1 MKSKIQSL
9 NWLALGAVLMLFSN
23 GRWIIPAAAWLYPV
37 CFLYFM
43 RQNESGRGLLLIA
56 LVSAIINSI
65 SWWKMIPVPIPVYF
79 LITGILINIFSL
91 AFLADRLMAPK
102 INGFMSTLVFPLIW
116 CSLEFLTSLTPK
128 GSWFSLAYTQAGNLI
143 LLQLASLT
151 GIWGV
156 SFVITWFASVVNWA
170 LTHRFDWKKIRIGG
184 VVFISALTSVIL
196 FGVFRINFSSPGTQT
211 VRTASIVNDRKINT
225 ALAGCRWTDANSIQQ
240 YSSAVEEN
248 LLEKTKRAA
257 EGGAKIVVW
266 QESAGFLP
274 RLEEEKLIQ
283 RASSLAA
290 AKKIYLLMT
299 LWSVPED
306 FPARLVENKL
316 IILDTTGRI
325 QLTYLKS
332 NPAPPEPILKGNGRL
347 NVMETKFGRISPAIC
362 FDAEFPGFIRQAGE
376 KRAGILFLPA
386 NDWKAIDPIHTHMA
400 VLRAIENGFSL
411 VRPAGQGLS
420 IATDNRGNILASL
433 DYYKT
438 DEQIMYADVP
448 FRHSNT
454 LYTKAGDWFAWICI
468 TGFMGLLLTVVFR
481 KYFLPAGNLKIREH
495 VHITNPPP
503 YF

>member
-23 GRWIIPAAAWLYPV
+23 GRWIIPAATWLYPV
-37 CFLYFM
+37 CLLHFM
-43 RQNESGRGLLLIA
+43 RQNEPGRGFLLIA

-79 LITGILINIFSL
+79 LITGVLINIFSL

-196 FGVFRINFSSPGTQT
+196 FGVLRINFSSPGTQT

-283 RASSLAA
+283 RASSLAV

-299 LWSVPED
+299 LW
-306 FPARLVENKL
+306 
-316 IILDTTGRI
+316 
-325 QLTYLKS
+325 
-332 NPAPPEPILKGNGRL
+332 
-347 NVMETKFGRISPAIC
+347 
-362 FDAEFPGFIRQAGE
+362 
-376 KRAGILFLPA
+376 
-386 NDWKAIDPIHTHMA
+386 
-400 VLRAIENGFSL
+400 
-411 VRPAGQGLS
+411 
-420 IATDNRGNILASL
+420 
-433 DYYKT
+433 
-438 DEQIMYADVP
+438 
-448 FRHSNT
+448 
-454 LYTKAGDWFAWICI
+454 
-468 TGFMGLLLTVVFR
+468 
-481 KYFLPAGNLKIREH
+481 
-495 VHITNPPP
+495 
-503 YF
+503 